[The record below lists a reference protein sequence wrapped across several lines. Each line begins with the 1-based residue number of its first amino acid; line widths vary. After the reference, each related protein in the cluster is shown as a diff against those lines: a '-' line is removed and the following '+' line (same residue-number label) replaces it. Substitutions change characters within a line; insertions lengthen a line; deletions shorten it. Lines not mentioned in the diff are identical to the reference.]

1 MSAIAT
7 TAADEYIRYVHVIAT
22 LLQEQL
28 QEQLVSVVLFGSAAR
43 SEAGAESDVDL
54 LIVATDYAPFASRFD
69 PFRGIDEAL
78 RASRAYLDLI
88 SKRLGTMISPIPLT
102 VEEVERTP
110 PILLDLVTDGLIIY
124 DRDGFMA
131 RKLRA
136 LRKNLRALGARRVA
150 LEGGGW
156 YWDLKPDYKLG
167 DVVEL

>member
-1 MSAIAT
+1 MNTSTSA
-7 TAADEYIRYVHVIAT
+7 AADEYIRYVHVIAT

-28 QEQLVSVVLFGSAAR
+28 KERLVSVVLFGSAVR
-43 SEAGAESDVDL
+43 GKAGVESDVDL

-69 PFRGIDEAL
+69 PFTAIDEAL
-78 RASRAYLDLI
+78 RASQAYLDLI
-88 SKRLGTMISPIPLT
+88 SKRLGTTISPIPLT
-102 VEEVERTP
+102 VEEVDRTP

-124 DRDGFMA
+124 DREGFMA

-136 LRKNLRALGARRVA
+136 LREKLRALGARRVA

-167 DVVEL
+167 EVVEL